1 MLVCKLSNKVRIDKV
16 NREEKKQ
23 YYRKKILNT
32 YKSIIERV
40 GFDSATIAIISRE
53 TGIAQG
59 TIFNHFSTK
68 GDLLIAVYSEY
79 FLYRSSDFINK
90 YPFNGEIRD
99 WLLLYLKEFL
109 GKTEKFPRDCL
120 KALFSLSYNSG
131 KKKTYLEVEKLDK
144 LYLKEFKKIISV
156 VAADREIDIEFLLEL
171 TYSLIMTNYNNY
183 AVTDIGFND
192 FSKKLINDIDKLFKL
207 FSIY

>member
-1 MLVCKLSNKVRIDKV
+1 M

-23 YYRKKILNT
+23 FYREKILNT
-32 YKSIIERV
+32 YKAIIDRV
-40 GFDSATIAIISRE
+40 GFDGATTAIISKE

-68 GDLLIAVYSEY
+68 GDLLIAVYSKY
-79 FLYRSSDFINK
+79 FLYSSSEFILNHP
-90 YPFNGEIRD
+90 YNGDTRN
-99 WLLLYLKEFL
+99 WLLLYLKQFL
-109 GKTEKFPRDCL
+109 EKTEKFPKDCL

-144 LYLKEFKKIISV
+144 LYLKEFNKIISISV
-156 VAADREIDIEFLLEL
+156 GDKDLDIQFLLEL
-171 TYSLIMTNYNNY
+171 TYSLVMTNYNNY
-183 AVTDIGFND
+183 AVNDISFD
-192 FSKKLINDIDKLFKL
+192 TFSCKLINDMNKLFKL